1 LKLLNGGGK
10 SNVAR
15 RAETV
20 KDLCE
25 IYVRLAPADI
35 AYLKF
40 IFESYETVGFLRT
53 IDARAATLVVF
64 LVPDFA
70 DVGRRILD
78 SVSPEIRL
86 ERIER
91 PVDLGDDWLVDA
103 VGREA

>member
-1 LKLLNGGGK
+1 MPAADVHPIFLR
-10 SNVAR
+10 VP
-15 RAETV
+15 RAE
-20 KDLCE
+20 
-25 IYVRLAPADI
+25 IGYV
-35 AYLKF
+35 KF

-78 SVSPEIRL
+78 SVSREIRL

-91 PVDLGDDWLVDA
+91 PADLGDDWLVDA